1 MLLVLA
7 LAAPVAAQISPD
19 PINGR
24 GMARNALAEPASP
37 SAEEP
42 PSPPQGE
49 AGGTTGLPN
58 IQANPMAA
66 TSGGLGLFT
75 LETGELLESGW
86 SFSIYGNRFTRMPGS
101 VVVSNYGI
109 NFGWGYRKWINFEAA
124 FQPEA
129 ATQIGNPGE
138 LSLRT
143 PPDIMAFP
151 RSDPR
156 YTELWARVSVLVM

>member
-1 MLLVLA
+1 MLLVLV
-7 LAAPVAAQISPD
+7 LAMPVAAQISAG
-19 PINGR
+19 PISNRMVAGT
-24 GMARNALAEPASP
+24 ALTEPVGP

-42 PSPPQGE
+42 PQPPQGE

-86 SFSIYGNRFTRMPGS
+86 SFSIYGNRFARMPGS

-109 NFGWGYRKWINFEAA
+109 NFGWGYRKWMNFVAV
-124 FQPEA
+124 FQPEV
-129 ATQIGNPGE
+129 ATQIGNP
-138 LSLRT
+138 
-143 PPDIMAFP
+143 AN
-151 RSDPR
+151 
-156 YTELWARVSVLVM
+156 